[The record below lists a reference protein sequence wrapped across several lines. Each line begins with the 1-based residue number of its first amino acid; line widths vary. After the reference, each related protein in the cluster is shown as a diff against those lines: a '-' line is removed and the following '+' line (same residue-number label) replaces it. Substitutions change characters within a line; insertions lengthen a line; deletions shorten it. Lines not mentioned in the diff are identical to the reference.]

1 MRFVI
6 PTLFGLEGLTAEE
19 LRYIGF
25 ENVEAEN
32 GRVFFDGDFEEM
44 ARANI
49 RCRMGE
55 RVLLL
60 LGRFTAE
67 SFEELFQGV
76 LAIEWDQWLDKNDAF
91 PVKGWSLNSTLH
103 SVPDCQKIIKKAVVT
118 CLSKRYKQ
126 EWFAE
131 TGPTV
136 QIQFSI
142 MKNEVMIMLDT
153 SGPGLHKRGYRANA
167 GAAPL
172 RETLAAGMVDLAHVR
187 PDSLVID
194 PMCGSGTLLIE
205 AAMKARNISPGL
217 MRRFACEKWSCF
229 PEDVF
234 KRERQAA
241 KALIRK
247 DVSFRARGF
256 DIDREAVEL
265 SRENAKKAH
274 VDDLIE
280 FRRQDVHYLRLP
292 KEPCILLC
300 NPPYGERLMEKEE
313 AEDIYDVLGQRTP
326 PTPGHS
332 YYFITSHERFENFY
346 GRRADKR
353 RKLYNGML
361 ECQFYMYYKNQLGG
375 DWNGKSRETTGSG
388 RMHP

>member
-1 MRFVI
+1 
-6 PTLFGLEGLTAEE
+6 
-19 LRYIGF
+19 
-25 ENVEAEN
+25 
-32 GRVFFDGDFEEM
+32 
-44 ARANI
+44 
-49 RCRMGE
+49 
-55 RVLLL
+55 
-60 LGRFTAE
+60 
-67 SFEELFQGV
+67 
-76 LAIEWDQWLDKNDAF
+76 
-91 PVKGWSLNSTLH
+91 
-103 SVPDCQKIIKKAVVT
+103 
-118 CLSKRYKQ
+118 
-126 EWFAE
+126 
-131 TGPTV
+131 
-136 QIQFSI
+136 
-142 MKNEVMIMLDT
+142 
-153 SGPGLHKRGYRANA
+153 
-167 GAAPL
+167 
-172 RETLAAGMVDLAHVR
+172 
-187 PDSLVID
+187 
-194 PMCGSGTLLIE
+194 
-205 AAMKARNISPGL
+205 MKARNISPGL